1 MTGRRSERS
10 TRSTEGQYRYFIAK
24 VAQLRRKGQRVK
36 LPKNALFAAIVIVIV
51 AMILSEGVTEGY
63 KILYGASLK
72 NFVTFVEGVL
82 ALPLG
87 AWQLHDSNKASR
99 ELLLQYRNQG
109 NRFARNHIRR
119 MELEGLGNATPA
131 GRADCQ
137 GSAEPRGSRSR
148 RKLLTRLSL

>member
-99 ELLLQYRNQG
+99 VCRVPG
-109 NRFARNHIRR
+109 
-119 MELEGLGNATPA
+119 
-131 GRADCQ
+131 
-137 GSAEPRGSRSR
+137 GSYSVD
-148 RKLLTRLSL
+148 SL